1 MGNNTPTR
9 STEQFPLVPAMI
21 LLVFL
26 GVVLALMLAG
36 QPRLA
41 AQARPTAVLTATE
54 VAVLPTA
61 VPAEV
66 QTIVYDPA
74 SVSAGETL
82 IMGTC
87 SACHGMNA
95 RGVPGLGKDLLD
107 SPFID
112 GLTDAALHDFI
123 VVGRTAFDPLNTTGV
138 TMPEYGGNPAL
149 TDQNLYDLIAYMR
162 VNAVNPERIAGGDQP
177 ETVPSETAPTDVI
190 AVTEEAPYVLPI
202 DRLGLNSNATA
213 TPTEAYVLPIDRF
226 GLNSNATA
234 TPTEAYVLPIDR
246 FGVNRTTTPTPG
258 Q

>member
-95 RGVPGLGKDLLD
+95 RGVQGLGKDLLD

-226 GLNSNATA
+226 G
-234 TPTEAYVLPIDR
+234 
-246 FGVNRTTTPTPG
+246 VNRTTTPTPG

>member
-66 QTIVYDPA
+66 QTIAYDPA

-95 RGVPGLGKDLLD
+95 RGVQGLGKDLLD

-226 GLNSNATA
+226 G
-234 TPTEAYVLPIDR
+234 
-246 FGVNRTTTPTPG
+246 VNRTTTPTPG

>member
-95 RGVPGLGKDLLD
+95 RGVQGLGKDLLD

-226 GLNSNATA
+226 G
-234 TPTEAYVLPIDR
+234 
-246 FGVNRTTTPTPG
+246 VNRTATPTPG